1 MEVVMNTLIN
11 SLTWI
16 LCLTMAW
23 PFAHAS
29 TATSV
34 DEKSIAGQ
42 AEINR
47 AIQRSVGDEEAARAK
62 IREVLGR
69 EDIRSLASK
78 LGFDDVE
85 LRKADSAI
93 DTLDGPELQRA
104 AAHAVELDEHLSGGA
119 MTITV
124 SLVALLLIVIIVIL
138 LVK

>member
-1 MEVVMNTLIN
+1 MNTLIK

-29 TATSV
+29 TVTSV